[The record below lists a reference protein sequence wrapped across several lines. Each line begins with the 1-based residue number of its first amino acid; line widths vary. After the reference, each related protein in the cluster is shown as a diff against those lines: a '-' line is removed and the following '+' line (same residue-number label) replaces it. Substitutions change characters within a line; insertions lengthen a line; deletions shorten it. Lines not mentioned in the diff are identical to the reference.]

1 MCALSSILLSLC
13 VSLEPVGVEAYNT
26 PLLLDPDFYE
36 PTSTKSIKQQL
47 WLNAEHLKYTI
58 APVSLKGDSNSRFF
72 FRLWRE
78 AIKWLDVEQDAA
90 ILKAVKWW
98 EV

>member
-13 VSLEPVGVEAYNT
+13 VSLEPGGVEAYNT

-36 PTSTKSIKQQL
+36 PTSTKSIKQQS
-47 WLNAEHLKYTI
+47 LNAEHLKYMI

-72 FRLWRE
+72 SVVAWGNKV
-78 AIKWLDVEQDAA
+78 AGCGTGCCDTKSH
-90 ILKAVKWW
+90 
-98 EV
+98 